1 MFRFKGLFCYCNK
14 INETGVLKNK
24 LVKNLENNMFQNEVE
39 SS

>member
-1 MFRFKGLFCYCNK
+1 MFRFKGLFCYYNK
-14 INETGVLKNK
+14 INETGVLKNQ